1 MPPLS
6 THHFPLGTGC
16 GYHTRIQVSP
26 GLGRIR
32 RSLVLLLLGLVPMF
46 LWLML
51 VNPAAVAASGLK
63 SGTGAVLAG
72 LTAGVL
78 VLSIVA
84 YRELTAVRLDAGAPE
99 RPMAAIIALFAVAG
113 AVFSLVALLYGASR
127 LM

>member
-1 MPPLS
+1 M
-6 THHFPLGTGC
+6 
-16 GYHTRIQVSP
+16 SP
-26 GLGRIR
+26 GLKRIR
-32 RSLVLLLLGLVPMF
+32 QSLVLLLLGLVPMF

-51 VNPAAVAASGLK
+51 VNPADVTASGLA
-63 SGTGAVLAG
+63 SGTGAVMAG

>member
-1 MPPLS
+1 M
-6 THHFPLGTGC
+6 G
-16 GYHTRIQVSP
+16 P
-26 GLGRIR
+26 GLKRIR
-32 RSLVLLLLGLVPMF
+32 QSLVLLLLGLAPMF

-51 VNPAAVAASGLK
+51 VNPASVSTAGLT
-63 SGTGAVLAG
+63 SRTGAVMAG

>member
-1 MPPLS
+1 M
-6 THHFPLGTGC
+6 
-16 GYHTRIQVSP
+16 SP

-32 RSLVLLLLGLVPMF
+32 KSLVLLLLGLAPIL
-46 LWLML
+46 LWLTL
-51 VNPAAVAASGLK
+51 VKPTSVAAGQLTPAS
-63 SGTGAVLAG
+63 GAVLAG

-84 YRELTAVRLDAGAPE
+84 YRELTAVRLDAGAAE

>member
-1 MPPLS
+1 M
-6 THHFPLGTGC
+6 
-16 GYHTRIQVSP
+16 SP

>member
-1 MPPLS
+1 M
-6 THHFPLGTGC
+6 
-16 GYHTRIQVSP
+16 SP

-32 RSLVLLLLGLVPMF
+32 KSLVLLLLGLVPMF
-46 LWLML
+46 LWLTL
-51 VNPAAVAASGLK
+51 VNPAPVSATGLTPV
-63 SGTGAVLAG
+63 SGAVLAG

-78 VLSIVA
+78 VLSVVA
-84 YRELTAVRLDAGAPE
+84 YRELTAVRLDAGAAE